1 MSVTSTNW
9 MPRRESTSVKSIN
22 SLRSAP
28 GAGAGQGP
36 RGCLSGERSEINQQ
50 AARLVGWV
58 VALKTPGGGGGQ
70 KGRASS
76 CL

>member
-9 MPRRESTSVKSIN
+9 MPRRESTSVKLIN

-36 RGCLSGERSEINQQ
+36 RGCLSGERNEMNQQ
-50 AARLVGWV
+50 VVRLVGWV
-58 VALKTPGGGGGQ
+58 VALKAPGGGRG
-70 KGRASS
+70 
-76 CL
+76 